1 MRLSK
6 FAKLPRLLN
15 AEPDEGGTGVVEI
28 ESEQPQEIQDG
39 LQTEEE
45 TQTAQEVTGQD
56 DGELVVTIGDGE
68 SPKEEAHAPEWVR
81 ELRKQYREAQKEL
94 RELKA
99 RQQVAPEIPVLGKKP
114 TLDDF
119 DYDTDKFEA
128 ALVNW
133 HEQKRKVDQ
142 IAEQKAKE
150 AEQQQKAWAERL
162 NAYKAQKEAL
172 KVPDYDEAEASA
184 QETFNQTQQGVIL
197 QGANNPALLVYTLW
211 ENPTRAKELAAITDP
226 VKFSFAVAKLEAKL
240 EEQLKTSQRKPTAA
254 PERTLSSNA
263 PVSGAVSNRLEALKA
278 KADKTGDYSEYLAAK
293 RAMKKS

>member
-15 AEPDEGGTGVVEI
+15 AEPDEGGAGVVEI
-28 ESEQPQEIQDG
+28 ESEPPQEIEDG

-56 DGELVVTIGDGE
+56 DGELVVTIGDSE

-99 RQQVAPEIPVLGKKP
+99 RQQVAPEVPVVGKKP
-114 TLDDF
+114 TLDEF

-150 AEQQQKAWAERL
+150 AENQQKAWAERL
-162 NAYKAQKEAL
+162 NAYNAQKEAL
-172 KVPDYDEAEASA
+172 KVPDYDDAEALA
-184 QETFNQTQQGVIL
+184 QEMFNQTQQGVIL
-197 QGANNPALLVYTLW
+197 QGADNPALLVYALGK
-211 ENPTRAKELAAITDP
+211 NPAKAKELALITDP
-226 VKFSFAVAKLEAKL
+226 VKFSFAVAKLET
-240 EEQLKTSQRKPTAA
+240 QLKTTQRKPTAA

>member
-6 FAKLPRLLN
+6 FAKMPRLLN

-56 DGELVVTIGDGE
+56 DGELVVTIGEGE

-99 RQQVAPEIPVLGKKP
+99 RQQVAPEAPALGKKP

-150 AEQQQKAWAERL
+150 AENQQKAWAERL
-162 NAYKAQKEAL
+162 NAYNAQKEAL
-172 KVPDYDEAEASA
+172 KVTDYDDAEALA

-197 QGANNPALLVYTLW
+197 QGADNPALLVYALGK
-211 ENPTRAKELAAITDP
+211 NPAKAKELASITDP
-226 VKFSFAVAKLEAKL
+226 VKFSFAVAKLET
-240 EEQLKTSQRKPTAA
+240 QLKTSQRKPTAA

>member
-6 FAKLPRLLN
+6 FAKMPRLLN
-15 AEPDEGGTGVVEI
+15 AEPDEGGTGVVEL
-28 ESEQPQEIQDG
+28 ETEQPQEIEDG
-39 LQTEEE
+39 LQTEQE

-68 SPKEEAHAPEWVR
+68 PQKEEAHAPEWVR

-99 RQQVAPEIPVLGKKP
+99 RQQVSAEIPVVGKKP

-150 AEQQQKAWAERL
+150 AENQQKAWAERL
-162 NAYKAQKEAL
+162 NAYSAQKEAL
-172 KVPDYDEAEASA
+172 KVPDYDDAEALA
-184 QETFNQTQQGVIL
+184 QEMFNQTQQGVIL
-197 QGANNPALLVYTLW
+197 QGADNPALLVYALGK
-211 ENPTRAKELAAITDP
+211 NPAKAKELASITDP
-226 VKFSFAVAKLEAKL
+226 VKFSFAVAKLET
-240 EEQLKTSQRKPTAA
+240 QLKTSQRKPTAA
-254 PERTLSSNA
+254 PERTLSGNA

-293 RAMKKS
+293 RAIKKS